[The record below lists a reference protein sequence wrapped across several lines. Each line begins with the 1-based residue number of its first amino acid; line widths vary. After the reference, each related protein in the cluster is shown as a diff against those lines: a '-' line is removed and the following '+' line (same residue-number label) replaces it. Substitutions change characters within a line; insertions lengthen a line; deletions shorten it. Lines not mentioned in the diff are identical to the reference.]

1 MKLYCFMWRKMES
14 GLIPKNVFVF
24 VIFLFCNFSGKL
36 NSSFFNIY
44 TIMIQLLLK
53 SVLFFQMPFITMIL
67 SLIQMVSIWNISQLP
82 WTKFTFTELLTRNL
96 RNVDIVNLKKI
107 LWDTKLQRLDL
118 LKEYYLVSEKF
129 VHITS

>member
-1 MKLYCFMWRKMES
+1 MES

-67 SLIQMVSIWNISQLP
+67 SLIQMVSI
-82 WTKFTFTELLTRNL
+82 
-96 RNVDIVNLKKI
+96 
-107 LWDTKLQRLDL
+107 
-118 LKEYYLVSEKF
+118 
-129 VHITS
+129 